1 MFLARQNLLS
11 LSILLTII
19 ISFRVARCSQQCKRV
34 FFTLHCNGQTRN
46 ISTFPSESTLQGYV
60 TLLVTFTNISSLQN
74 GLVILPPLPQ
84 LETLVLSSNG
94 ILVLNDSLVE
104 NNQQMKGLQLQ
115 HNKLSSVPIKVL
127 ENLPNLT
134 YLDLSYNNIL
144 TIPENAFHTNHNLE
158 ILLVIGN
165 DLNQVHPDA
174 LNGVFTLKYIHLSS
188 NILNRF
194 SFEIFQSVP
203 VLTNLFGIYLEDSS
217 ITKVSNVSVEVPSCQ
232 TLSLRGNLLQSLK
245 GFSLSGFTG
254 LKLLFLD
261 RNQISVI
268 DRFVFGFEDHYNLTV
283 LRLARNNIHRVP
295 VSFLRQLPR
304 LVILSLEQNKLTQL
318 PKGAFRYNINVEVI
332 DLSDNQ
338 IHTVH
343 GLSFIGIQNLRDV
356 DLTVNNL
363 SSLPEQLFDVMDP
376 FVLDIAFN
384 NWTCNCN
391 LFDFLTW
398 SSSGFIRPTLTVCVD
413 PRYGNQ
419 STTVAFPFHIF
430 CETEITTVTSL
441 DPDDHTVRPTS
452 SGFVFSERVT
462 LIVFVTVV
470 ALALIFLACVAHLM
484 TCLSRND
491 SA

>member
-34 FFTLHCNGQTRN
+34 FSTLHCNGQTRN

-104 NNQQMKGLQLQ
+104 NNQQIKGLQLQ

-158 ILLVIGN
+158 ILLVNGN

-174 LNGVFTLKYIHLSS
+174 LNGVFSLKYIHLSS

-194 SFEIFQSVP
+194 SFEIFQRVP
-203 VLTNLFGIYLEDSS
+203 ELTNLFGIYLEDSG
-217 ITKVSNVSVEVPSCQ
+217 ITKLSNVSVEVTSCQ
-232 TLSLRGNLLQSLK
+232 TLNLNGNLLQSLK
-245 GFSLSGFTG
+245 GFTLSGFTG

-283 LRLARNNIHRVP
+283 LLLARNNIHRVP

-304 LVILSLEQNKLTQL
+304 LVTLSLAQNKLTQL
-318 PKGAFRYNINVEVI
+318 PNGAFRYNINVEVI

-356 DLTVNNL
+356 DLTVNKP

-398 SSSGFIRPTLTVCVD
+398 SSSGFIRPVKVCVD

-419 STTVAFPFHIF
+419 STMLLFLSIF
-430 CETEITTVTSL
+430 
-441 DPDDHTVRPTS
+441 
-452 SGFVFSERVT
+452 
-462 LIVFVTVV
+462 
-470 ALALIFLACVAHLM
+470 
-484 TCLSRND
+484 
-491 SA
+491 SANRDYHGNQS